1 MRRIV
6 CRAAHP
12 EPREPHPAIQ
22 KNQGPPPAACGHASA
37 SPNDG
42 GGEDR
47 SSPLARLLLVPSST
61 VGGGL
66 GWRTTVRQFSVSP
79 HIPMRREGHPEIQQ
93 IKVLHPPRADAAS
106 ASPNDGGGEDRSSP
120 LARLLLVPSST
131 VGGGLGWRTTV
142 RQFSVSPHIPMRL
155 RAASRNSANQGP
167 PPAACG
173 HASASPNDGGGE
185 DRFVAVGE
193 TTAGSLLHR
202 WRRVR
207 VEDNCAVIF
216 CFAAHSDATSA
227 ASRNSANQGPPPAAC
242 GHASASPNDG
252 GGEDFRLWQTGYAA
266 LTFFCTGGVVSL
278 IRRDT
283 SSSLIVQM
291 RSSAG

>member
-1 MRRIV
+1 MEDNCAAIF
-6 CRAAHP
+6 CFAAHSDAT
-12 EPREPHPAIQ
+12 R
-22 KNQGPPPAACGHASA
+22 GP
-37 SPNDG
+37 
-42 GGEDR
+42 
-47 SSPLARLLLVPSST
+47 
-61 VGGGL
+61 
-66 GWRTTVRQFSVSP
+66 
-79 HIPMRREGHPEIQQ
+79 
-93 IKVLHPPRADAAS
+93 
-106 ASPNDGGGEDRSSP
+106 
-120 LARLLLVPSST
+120 
-131 VGGGLGWRTTV
+131 
-142 RQFSVSPHIPMRL
+142 
-155 RAASRNSANQGP
+155 SRNSANQGP
-167 PPAACG
+167 PPAARGRCVG
-173 HASASPNDGGGE
+173 LPQRRGRRGSIVAVGETTAGSLLHRWRRVRVEDNCAVIFCFAAHSDATASGIQKFSKSRSSTRRARTRVGLPQRRGRRGSI
-185 DRFVAVGE
+185 VAVGE